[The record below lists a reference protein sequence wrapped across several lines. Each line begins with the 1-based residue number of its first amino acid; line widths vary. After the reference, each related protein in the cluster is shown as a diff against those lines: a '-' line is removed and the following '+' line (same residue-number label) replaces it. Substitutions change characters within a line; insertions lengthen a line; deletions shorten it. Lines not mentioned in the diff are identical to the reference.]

1 MIHQTPCTRS
11 ASTSIFRLAIL
22 SATPQR
28 VWDHPRAREIFAE
41 SNWFNDDDGCVRMIA
56 LDAGQ
61 RLMAEVRRVMQAHHP
76 EILFEE
82 ADQAVQAAPVVHSV
96 PTAPHERMPEPNP
109 THALNHTR
117 ASEPNHLVS
126 AARASEQQKADHPHD
141 DASTQM
147 LGTLVEMGFLD
158 IEYV

>member
-1 MIHQTPCTRS
+1 
-11 ASTSIFRLAIL
+11 L

-41 SNWFNDDDGCVRMIA
+41 SDWFNDDDGCVRMIA
-56 LDAGQ
+56 PDAGQ
-61 RLMAEVRRVMQAHHP
+61 RLMTEVRRVMQAHHP

-82 ADQAVQAAPVVHSV
+82 ADQADQAAPEVQSV
-96 PTAPHERMPEPNP
+96 TTAPHEQIPEANPSIASNP
-109 THALNHTR
+109 THA
-117 ASEPNHLVS
+117 SEPDHLVS
-126 AARASEQQKADHPHD
+126 ASCVSEQQNAEPTHD